1 VTADTPVTPD
11 LTAEVAKVLAVA
23 LCREAHNDY
32 GLVAIP
38 DDPDPRLRIAACF
51 QCQRRAAHVAAEV
64 TNAVVTALG
73 RPEVVEAVR
82 AHICKAGGDPD
93 LGDAFHRHAVETHLA
108 KAALTAIPEALGV
121 GVDHG

>member
-1 VTADTPVTPD
+1 MTADTPVTPD

-64 TNAVVTALG
+64 TNAVVTALEPLRALADEWEHESPAWSDPHEGAATELRLALSALG
-73 RPEVVEAVR
+73 RPKARRVSGDNAGWVE
-82 AHICKAGGDPD
+82 
-93 LGDAFHRHAVETHLA
+93 
-108 KAALTAIPEALGV
+108 
-121 GVDHG
+121 